1 MKTLIVLSVLGM
13 LSFGIFNGIEGVNI
27 ETSST
32 ANWSTSIANFDY
44 ENQAESKLTT
54 QQQNL
59 KDILQPSLSIV
70 SIILISFIGI
80 IALIW
85 GLLSRK
91 TTTKKVTNSGTTSK
105 LTLIIF
111 ASLFSFQAIAQK
123 IPINNASDLPQHF
136 YNLEVTEAMQY
147 IENDDLAVGLANK
160 VEKQLLADLEKYDI
174 QDKTTL
180 KGYYYNLLA
189 CLTIKKDYKKALNY
203 LSKAKALAE
212 KPSEKYHDFLIYES
226 FLLTT
231 NQYETSNEI
240 EFSKSLTANLSKLLQ
255 DAPSEA
261 IKENLENTIGLFEI
275 GGPNIIIGIVQG
287 DLQPQIEK
295 SKPKIPQSTVLRI
308 LNMKN
313 VMVISLGYKPVY
325 QPTFKNYYE
334 KTYTIAP
341 LVDIWEARKIVFK
354 KPRKLKPIVIS
365 AWDSGVDIDVFSKEN
380 VWVNKAE
387 KLDGK
392 DNDGNGFID
401 DVNGIAYD
409 LEANSV
415 IELLM
420 PAKKINPEIGQFVDY
435 SKGFSDITAQVKS
448 EEATRLKQKMI
459 SLKPKEV
466 SPFLG
471 NISLFGSYSHG
482 TRVAGIM
489 MADNPTAKMLTAR
502 ITFNHKNIPNI
513 PTIETAKL
521 EATSS
526 KNTIQY
532 FKDNHVR
539 VVNMSWGGS
548 QGGIEDALAKNGV
561 GENEAERKA
570 MAKEI
575 FDIMRN
581 ALYESMKNTPEI
593 LFVCAAGSSN
603 NDVGFSD
610 KMPSGFDLP
619 NLIVVGA
626 VDIEGKVTS
635 FTTMGEGVDVY
646 ANGYEVESFIPG
658 GTTQKWSGTSMASPQ
673 VANLAAKIWS
683 RYPKLT
689 VEAVKNAIINGATP
703 STENE
708 AVLLIHPKKSLEL
721 VD

>member
-1 MKTLIVLSVLGM
+1 MKTLIGLSILGM
-13 LSFGIFNGIEGVNI
+13 LGFGVFQSVKSVNLK
-27 ETSST
+27 ST
-32 ANWSTSIANFDY
+32 NSIHLNTSISNFNY
-44 ENQAESKLTT
+44 ENQKKQLTMK
-54 QQQNL
+54 QQNL
-59 KDILQPSLSIV
+59 KKILQPSLEIV
-70 SIILISFIGI
+70 SIILIPFIC
-80 IALIW
+80 LIGLMW
-85 GLLSRK
+85 GLLNWKATHK
-91 TTTKKVTNSGTTSK
+91 TEEKSNQMAK
-105 LTLIIF
+105 LSLMLF
-111 ASLFSFQAIAQK
+111 VCLFSFQAIGQKK
-123 IPINNASDLPQHF
+123 IPIEKASDLPQHF

-231 NQYETSNEI
+231 NQYETSNEV
-240 EFSKSLTANLSKLLQ
+240 EFSKGLAANLSKLLQ

-261 IKENLENTIGLFEI
+261 IKEKLENTIGLFEI

-295 SKPKIPQSTVLRI
+295 SKPKIPQSTVLGI

-435 SKGFSDITAQVKS
+435 SKGFSDVTAQVKS

-459 SLKPKEV
+459 SLKPEEV

-539 VVNMSWGGS
+539 VVNMSWAGS
-548 QGGIEDALAKNGV
+548 QGEIEDALAKNGV

-581 ALYESMKNTPEI
+581 ALYESMKNAPEI